1 MRIDETLLSE
11 LIEESQDQQVDAMR
25 QMTTLVPDLRDLAN
39 DRRHDTL
46 ITPDEI
52 RTLQQSRSTLKAKLG
67 MIAGAGAVGVSAIDN
82 NATQAPAKR
91 FTPSKAE
98 FQLNDHQ
105 QLRKMLLG
113 QESIQLP
120 LR

>member
-1 MRIDETLLSE
+1 VGAIVDRTEVIMPTVK
-11 LIEESQDQQVDAMR
+11 QV
-25 QMTTLVPDLRDLAN
+25 
-39 DRRHDTL
+39 
-46 ITPDEI
+46 
-52 RTLQQSRSTLKAKLG
+52 LG
-67 MIAGAGAVGVSAIDN
+67 IATAIALGIMGAGAVGVSAIDN
-82 NATQAPAKR
+82 NTTQAPAKR

-113 QESIQLP
+113 QEPIQLP

>member
-1 MRIDETLLSE
+1 VVALVGRTEVIMPTVK
-11 LIEESQDQQVDAMR
+11 QV
-25 QMTTLVPDLRDLAN
+25 
-39 DRRHDTL
+39 
-46 ITPDEI
+46 
-52 RTLQQSRSTLKAKLG
+52 LG
-67 MIAGAGAVGVSAIDN
+67 IATAIALGIMGAGAVGVSAIDN

-98 FQLNDHQ
+98 FQLNEHQ

-113 QESIQLP
+113 QEPIQLP

>member
-1 MRIDETLLSE
+1 VVAIVDRTEVIMPTVK
-11 LIEESQDQQVDAMR
+11 QV
-25 QMTTLVPDLRDLAN
+25 
-39 DRRHDTL
+39 
-46 ITPDEI
+46 
-52 RTLQQSRSTLKAKLG
+52 LG
-67 MIAGAGAVGVSAIDN
+67 IATAIALGIMGAGAVGVSAIDN

-113 QESIQLP
+113 QEPIQLP

>member
-1 MRIDETLLSE
+1 VVAIVDRTEVIMPTVK
-11 LIEESQDQQVDAMR
+11 QV
-25 QMTTLVPDLRDLAN
+25 
-39 DRRHDTL
+39 
-46 ITPDEI
+46 
-52 RTLQQSRSTLKAKLG
+52 LG
-67 MIAGAGAVGVSAIDN
+67 IATAIGLGIMGAGAVGVSAIDN
-82 NATQAPAKR
+82 NATRAPAKR

-113 QESIQLP
+113 QEPIQLP

>member
-1 MRIDETLLSE
+1 VVAIVDRTEVIMPTVK
-11 LIEESQDQQVDAMR
+11 QV
-25 QMTTLVPDLRDLAN
+25 
-39 DRRHDTL
+39 
-46 ITPDEI
+46 
-52 RTLQQSRSTLKAKLG
+52 LG
-67 MIAGAGAVGVSAIDN
+67 IATAVALGIMGAGAVGVSAIDN

-113 QESIQLP
+113 QEPIQLP

>member
-1 MRIDETLLSE
+1 MPTVK
-11 LIEESQDQQVDAMR
+11 QV
-25 QMTTLVPDLRDLAN
+25 
-39 DRRHDTL
+39 
-46 ITPDEI
+46 
-52 RTLQQSRSTLKAKLG
+52 LG
-67 MIAGAGAVGVSAIDN
+67 IATAIALGIMGAGAVGVSAIDN

-98 FQLNDHQ
+98 FQLNEHQ

-113 QESIQLP
+113 QEPIQLP

>member
-1 MRIDETLLSE
+1 VVAIVDRTEVIMPTVK
-11 LIEESQDQQVDAMR
+11 QV
-25 QMTTLVPDLRDLAN
+25 
-39 DRRHDTL
+39 
-46 ITPDEI
+46 
-52 RTLQQSRSTLKAKLG
+52 LG
-67 MIAGAGAVGVSAIDN
+67 IATAIALGIMGAGAVGVSAIDN

-105 QLRKMLLG
+105 QLRKMMLG
-113 QESIQLP
+113 QEPIQLP